1 MLRGSSHKS
10 HRTSLRGIRFVVPC
24 SGKQHL
30 CNLVYR
36 EVIIH
41 SLVGLQSCTPCCH
54 FGLCPL
60 IIAESYFQAL
70 VSQPTSLPW
79 NAGSSN
85 CLAGSPVNWGLLL
98 HLHCLQM
105 LLINISTLLTPMSLQ
120 CRTQSMRLFLLR
132 VPEKWEVQLFQC
144 YYHTIVKRTVYA
156 FMLSLAIFLAFT
168 KRVKFKSSPK
178 GNFYHHPSH
187 ISV

>member
-1 MLRGSSHKS
+1 MLRGSSHSS
-10 HRTSLRGIRFVVPC
+10 HRTSVRGIRFVVSC

-60 IIAESYFQAL
+60 IITESYFQAL
-70 VSQPTSLPW
+70 VFQPTSLPW

-85 CLAGSPVNWGLLL
+85 CLTGSPINWGLLL
-98 HLHCLQM
+98 HHLCLQT
-105 LLINISTLLTPMSLQ
+105 LLINMSTLLTPCHFSVGHIHEI
-120 CRTQSMRLFLLR
+120 
-132 VPEKWEVQLFQC
+132 VP
-144 YYHTIVKRTVYA
+144 
-156 FMLSLAIFLAFT
+156 S
-168 KRVKFKSSPK
+168 
-178 GNFYHHPSH
+178 
-187 ISV
+187 